1 MSKILIALCA
11 FLAMT
16 AWATHED
23 LAQDCDAKKNVHR
36 GVLADLPSESRLHI
50 YLGRMPCTDGNQ
62 IADARPDQCDPFQKS
77 GVPGVRSVARAFV
90 CRDQRVCLF
99 EGYRNLGHFYLKK
112 GLMCEAREAFHT
124 AISQGSHAVCAKEVE
139 AVRAC
144 LMKHGLRR

>member
-1 MSKILIALCA
+1 MSKILIMLCA

-16 AWATHED
+16 ARATHED
-23 LAQDCDAKKNVHR
+23 LAQDCGAKKNVHR

-50 YLGRMPCTDGNQ
+50 YLGRTPRTDDNQ
-62 IADARPDQCDPFQKS
+62 MADARPDQCGPFQKS
-77 GVPGVRSVARAFV
+77 SVPVVRAFV

-112 GLMCEAREAFHT
+112 GLMREAREAFHT
-124 AISQGSHAVCAKEVE
+124 AISQGSHAVCVKEVE

-144 LMKHGLRR
+144 LMEHGLRR